1 MHGEAEQ
8 FHRRKKEPPM
18 QRRAEI
24 SHHRERET
32 KEEAPFV
39 SEYVP

>member
-1 MHGEAEQ
+1 MHREAEQ
-8 FHRRKKEPPM
+8 VHRREKEPLM

-32 KEEAPFV
+32 KEEVPFV